1 MAFNIELLA
10 TPLAMLAVPV
20 ILSLIAKDALVF
32 LSVAAVSGAGL
43 IATIGVSAQ
52 REQWLVAGLITLA
65 GMIFAVHGYQ
75 TRRTIRAVER
85 LKNYLVEVRVA
96 TTSLRNAIEQ
106 ERGGTLRM
114 RHEPAQDE
122 ASRD

>member
-1 MAFNIELLA
+1 MAFNIEMLA

-20 ILSLIAKDALVF
+20 VLSLIAKDALVF
-32 LSVAAVSGAGL
+32 LSVAAVCAAGV
-43 IATIGVSAQ
+43 IATIGVSGP
-52 REQWLVAGLITLA
+52 REQWLVSGLIALA

-96 TTSLRNAIEQ
+96 TTSLRNTIEQ
-106 ERGGTLRM
+106 ERGATLKF
-114 RHEPAQDE
+114 RHDAAEDQ